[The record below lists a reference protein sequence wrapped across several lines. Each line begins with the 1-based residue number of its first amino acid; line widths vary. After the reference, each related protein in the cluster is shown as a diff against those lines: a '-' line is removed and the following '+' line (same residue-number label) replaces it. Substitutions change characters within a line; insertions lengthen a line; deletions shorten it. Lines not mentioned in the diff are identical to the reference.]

1 MIKELERTRTSIKP
15 VVLLGRFA
23 HPMELTAS
31 PYHRLLT
38 TIAVRAKWIKY
49 TQIDTVSAAK
59 TGKSVRVGKGKNA
72 EDVPLLDLHLTPPV
86 PPLGSAGEPPA
97 SLRDAFLIARYGTD
111 SPLIDLFKKTP
122 EQVQM
127 IRRQQSLYADQD
139 QLKESYARK
148 IAANLG
154 FNDPYDIKL
163 FYHDNQD
170 LIEKYFKGGGLL
182 IHLENST
189 PLKFRL
195 RPPPRRGKPSGRF
208 QSAYSAMKS

>member
-1 MIKELERTRTSIKP
+1 
-15 VVLLGRFA
+15 
-23 HPMELTAS
+23 
-31 PYHRLLT
+31 
-38 TIAVRAKWIKY
+38 
-49 TQIDTVSAAK
+49 
-59 TGKSVRVGKGKNA
+59 
-72 EDVPLLDLHLTPPV
+72 
-86 PPLGSAGEPPA
+86 
-97 SLRDAFLIARYGTD
+97 
-111 SPLIDLFKKTP
+111 
-122 EQVQM
+122 M

-195 RPPPRRGKPSGRF
+195 STAATPGKTVRAIPKRLFGHEILNHSDPTKPRTHDETGVTS
-208 QSAYSAMKS
+208 